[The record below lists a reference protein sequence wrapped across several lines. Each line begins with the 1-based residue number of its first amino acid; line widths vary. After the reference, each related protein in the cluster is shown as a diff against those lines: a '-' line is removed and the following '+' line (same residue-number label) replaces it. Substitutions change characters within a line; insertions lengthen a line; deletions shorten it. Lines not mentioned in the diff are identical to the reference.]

1 MIKFLHTHTYK
12 MLLEHQEEDI
22 KGIFARRANHN
33 KFLQCFFARYNTST
47 ELENVRRFEV
57 VSRFHPGHQW
67 TKTRLIRF
75 L

>member
-1 MIKFLHTHTYK
+1 

-33 KFLQCFFARYNTST
+33 KFLQCFLQDTST
-47 ELENVRRFEV
+47 ELENVRRFQV
-57 VSRFHPGHQW
+57 ASHFHPGHPW
-67 TKTRLIRF
+67 TKTRLISF